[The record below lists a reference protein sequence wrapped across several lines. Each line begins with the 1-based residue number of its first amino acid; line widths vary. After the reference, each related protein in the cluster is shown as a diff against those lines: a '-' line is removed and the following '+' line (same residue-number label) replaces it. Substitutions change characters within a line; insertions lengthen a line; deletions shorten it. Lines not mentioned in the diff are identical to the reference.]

1 MHWLGITA
9 SATQQTRCLYDM
21 KSVCKLRRRPVGQ
34 ATRYGEW
41 YTGNDTD
48 LDEQLLEYNAEQ
60 ARAASAAGLQLER
73 RKSDLASYAADKDDA
88 NFTDGEAEEAAHKR
102 SSHLRRSTI
111 APGQVCY
118 KFPICMQVMAGCCIA
133 PAYALGAVHYGVAHA
148 CFLAFCR
155 LCNMQQS
162 NQELAGVCRTAREC
176 T

>member
-1 MHWLGITA
+1 MGHDSICKQQ
-9 SATQQTRCLYDM
+9 ATHLHNLEAGLE
-21 KSVCKLRRRPVGQ
+21 LRRRPVGQ

-88 NFTDGEAEEAAHKR
+88 SFTDEEAGEVAHKR
-102 SSHLRRSTI
+102 SSRLRRSTI

-118 KFPICMQVMAGCCIA
+118 NFILCTQIVVGCCTA
-133 PAYALGAVHYGVAHA
+133 PA
-148 CFLAFCR
+148 
-155 LCNMQQS
+155 
-162 NQELAGVCRTAREC
+162 
-176 T
+176 

>member
-1 MHWLGITA
+1 MTG
-9 SATQQTRCLYDM
+9 

-88 NFTDGEAEEAAHKR
+88 NFTNEEAEEAAHKR
-102 SSHLRRSTI
+102 SSRLRRSTI

-118 KFPICMQVMAGCCIA
+118 NFRCLHARHGGLRHSTCTCTWSSALWCSPCMFPG
-133 PAYALGAVHYGVAHA
+133 ALQT
-148 CFLAFCR
+148 L
-155 LCNMQQS
+155 
-162 NQELAGVCRTAREC
+162 
-176 T
+176 